1 MSEAPLV
8 SIVLIFYNEE
18 RFLPEAVES
27 VLAQTFQSWELLLVD
42 DGSKDGS
49 SELAHAYARQDPTRI
64 RYLEHPGHGNMG
76 MSATR
81 NLGINSAG
89 REYLTFLDADDV
101 WLPGK
106 LEQQVALMRANPRA
120 AMVVGLTEWWY
131 GWTGVV
137 ADSSR
142 DFVQH
147 LPVPLDTVV
156 EPPVLLTAFLRDEFA
171 SLADIL
177 VKREA
182 VQAVGGYESTFRG
195 MYEDQVFHA
204 KICAAYAVYVS
215 HQTWYRYRQ
224 HLDSCVAVADAAG
237 AKPIARGKYLEWL
250 DAYLQTTRV
259 ADPELHRTLRSEL
272 LPYRHPT
279 LGFIRARWRIVALGV
294 KAWIKVAFPRP
305 YYAVSRWRHDGIR
318 HGRR

>member
-81 NLGINSAG
+81 NLGINSARG
-89 REYLTFLDADDV
+89 VYLSFLDADDV

-147 LPVPLDTVV
+147 RSRGYAAKRLQETAGTPVGDH
-156 EPPVLLTAFLRDEFA
+156 
-171 SLADIL
+171 ADRRL
-177 VKREA
+177 EA
-182 VQAVGGYESTFRG
+182 GS
-195 MYEDQVFHA
+195 DP
-204 KICAAYAVYVS
+204 
-215 HQTWYRYRQ
+215 
-224 HLDSCVAVADAAG
+224 DAAHRSVRRRRAQG
-237 AKPIARGKYLEWL
+237 LPHRESVRRSRPIN
-250 DAYLQTTRV
+250 
-259 ADPELHRTLRSEL
+259 
-272 LPYRHPT
+272 
-279 LGFIRARWRIVALGV
+279 
-294 KAWIKVAFPRP
+294 RP
-305 YYAVSRWRHDGIR
+305 LS
-318 HGRR
+318 